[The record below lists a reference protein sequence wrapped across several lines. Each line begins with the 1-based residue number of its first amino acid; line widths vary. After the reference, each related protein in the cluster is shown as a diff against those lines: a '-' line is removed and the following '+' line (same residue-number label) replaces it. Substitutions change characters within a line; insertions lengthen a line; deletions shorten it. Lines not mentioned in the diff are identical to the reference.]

1 MNQASLSEAEQI
13 FGAPLDSS
21 ELATINRL
29 VEKHRTN
36 AAVTQQLAMDASR
49 LVTASQER
57 LARQSEAGFFMRLAH
72 AVSGKTSENL
82 TLNQADMLQM
92 QRFAWH
98 YLQQLQEQN
107 LITAQGIAVIRNNLG
122 TMNEVI
128 IETRDFLEQAI
139 DRIDQRLR
147 RLEDSTNFSNWAL
160 NIEANKRRFAPI
172 PKNLLVLRL
181 AFDFLRQHPG
191 VMLTGRDVGNYLVTT
206 LEKLGVNCD
215 EPLRLLDFVN
225 DLIDQIGMVGL
236 DQYRATIALSTDA
249 HDIDSDYI
257 QKSISGVGFNA
268 LYFLADHYVKIAD
281 LIGDPELCASDA
293 AREKII
299 AKIFGQELNGL
310 AVTYSIRDLICEIIG
325 GGQLAIAVYR
335 DQYGLD
341 VPPEIP
347 AMEAEAAPE
356 QITLVS
362 SLPEITAHSFLD
374 ACDGHQAKCDYLL
387 LLALCVDNATAL
399 NRPAREFIALLAD
412 HAGAPGLLQDVLALA
427 NDPRKTLRCQPIMQ
441 ALLDDENK
449 KAAWLLDAFFLLT
462 LAQKP
467 IDNPAIKIVLG
478 LLKPA
483 NLKDSLPNLLL
494 MVNGEDPAA
503 VLDAAQQ
510 LNVITQGWKNLVRY
524 RTLRFEACYS
534 EVLKQLSVA
543 GWANLQITLEL
554 ASVSMKA
561 MEYMF
566 YMSSSDGGF
575 LSGVLDKAS
584 SAACSLGRRSALSSL
599 NELRKKARDFLSEHQ
614 SALYAANSRI
624 ARWNLPKFE
633 FSDDIAYSDYVLDDS
648 TDNEDWGDQFQ
659 HYYGQVEHTLNA
671 FSSACTEAEEQLEFF
686 VKGDFDS
693 SVTAIKALK
702 RAERQQKQMLE
713 ELEKR
718 SVAIMKGGEPC
729 LIGLEWQ
736 QVAQPPCEAEKITH
750 IRTDG
755 KFWLVVACID
765 SKDRFYRSE
774 DCLQWQ
780 EVWLD
785 APEYE
790 VSLKK
795 LEIVNG
801 VWILWNR
808 SWSRGPRPEGFYYSR
823 DALNWQ
829 HSAGPAPANNS
840 NLSLNDGHLSYQD
853 IVYFDGMWLWTAT
866 KYQRYSYVEKGFFSD
881 TTKSGS
887 YAQTLTF
894 CGADLAGP
902 WEPWDQAPRTDEGVV
917 IERICAIPGRNGL
930 LAFCK
935 YDWSY
940 MHDKKKPEQ
949 PPFVMYYGAA
959 KAWQKCDWDSNSRYI
974 EFSTASIHLG
984 SGGGLMCVVSELFT
998 SDKGYA
1004 WTHRDTPI
1012 SIGECFPLQDLSLIT
1027 SSNGG
1032 TILVSQDDG
1041 LSLKE
1046 LRMEDGHWKH
1056 LTANETNLLAVYYE
1070 NRHEET
1076 VLRIGSYR
1084 YLPLQPD
1091 SR

>member
-1 MNQASLSEAEQI
+1 M
-13 FGAPLDSS
+13 
-21 ELATINRL
+21 
-29 VEKHRTN
+29 
-36 AAVTQQLAMDASR
+36 
-49 LVTASQER
+49 
-57 LARQSEAGFFMRLAH
+57 
-72 AVSGKTSENL
+72 
-82 TLNQADMLQM
+82 
-92 QRFAWH
+92 
-98 YLQQLQEQN
+98 
-107 LITAQGIAVIRNNLG
+107 
-122 TMNEVI
+122 I

-147 RLEDSTNFSNWAL
+147 HVENNTNFSSWAL

-172 PKNLLVLRL
+172 PKNLLILRL
-181 AFDFLRQHPG
+181 AYDFVRQHPG
-191 VMLTGRDVGNYLVTT
+191 AMLTGRDVGNYLVTT

-215 EPLRLLDFVN
+215 ETVRLLDFIN
-225 DLIDQIGMVGL
+225 DLIDQIGLVGL
-236 DQYRATIALSTDA
+236 DQYRATVALSTDA
-249 HDIDSDYI
+249 HDIDSAYI

-268 LYFLADHYVKIAD
+268 LYFLVDHYEKIAD

-299 AKIFGQELNGL
+299 AKFFGQELNGL
-310 AVTYSIRDLICEIIG
+310 AATYSIRDLICEIIG
-325 GGQLAIAVYR
+325 GSQLAISVYR
-335 DQYGLD
+335 DQHGLD
-341 VPPEIP
+341 VPPEAP
-347 AMEAEAAPE
+347 ALDAEAAPE
-356 QITLVS
+356 QIALVS
-362 SLPEITAHSFLD
+362 SLPDITAHSFLD
-374 ACDGHQAKCDYLL
+374 ACGSQQAKRDYLL
-387 LLALCVDNATAL
+387 LLALCVDNAAAL

-412 HAGAPGLLQDVLALA
+412 HAGAPELLQEVLALA
-427 NDPRKTLRCQPIMQ
+427 DDPRKALHCQPIMQ

-449 KAAWLLDAFFLLT
+449 KATWLLDAFFLLT

-467 IDNPAIKIVLG
+467 IESPAIKIVLG

-483 NLKDSLPNLLL
+483 NLKGSLPNLLL

-510 LNVITQGWKNLVRY
+510 LNASTQGWKNLVRY
-524 RTLRFEACYS
+524 RAVRFEACYS
-534 EVLKQLSVA
+534 EVLKPLSMSS
-543 GWANLQITLEL
+543 WANMRITLEVG
-554 ASVSMKA
+554 SVSMKA
-561 MEYMF
+561 MEYAY
-566 YMSSSDGGF
+566 YMPSSDGGF
-575 LSGVLDKAS
+575 LSGLVDKAG
-584 SAACSLGRRSALSSL
+584 SAAYSLGRRSALSSL

-624 ARWNLPKFE
+624 VRWNLPKFE

-659 HYYGQVEHTLNA
+659 RYCNQIDHTLNA
-671 FSSACTEAEEQLEFF
+671 FSSVCTEAAEQLEFF

-693 SVTAIKALK
+693 SVIAIKERK
-702 RAERQQKQMLE
+702 RAEWQQKQALE
-713 ELEKR
+713 QLEKR
-718 SVAIMKGGEPC
+718 SVAVVKDGEPC
-729 LIGLEWQ
+729 LLGLEWQ

-755 KFWLVVACID
+755 KIWLVVASID

-774 DCLQWQ
+774 DGLQWQ
-780 EVWLD
+780 EVRLD
-785 APEYE
+785 APECE
-790 VSLKK
+790 VSLNK

-801 VWILWNR
+801 VWIVWNR

-840 NLSLNDGHLSYQD
+840 KLSLNDGRLSYHD
-853 IVYFDGMWLWTAT
+853 IVYFNGVWLWTAT

-887 YAQTLTF
+887 YAQTLVF
-894 CGADLAGP
+894 RGADLAGP
-902 WEPWDQAPRTDEGVV
+902 WEPWDQTPRTDEGVE
-917 IERICAIPGRNGL
+917 IERICALPGRNGL

-940 MHDKKKPEQ
+940 MRDKKKPEQ

-959 KAWQKCDWDSNSRYI
+959 KAWQKCDWDSSSRY
-974 EFSTASIHLG
+974 TASSTTSVHLG
-984 SGGGLMCVVSELFT
+984 SGGGLMCVASELFT

-1012 SIGECFPLQDLSLIT
+1012 HIGQCFALQDLSLIT
-1027 SSNGG
+1027 SSSGG

-1041 LSLKE
+1041 LSFKE
-1046 LRMEDGHWKH
+1046 LRMEDGQWNH
-1056 LTANETNLLAVYYE
+1056 LTANNTNLLAVYYE

-1076 VLRIGSYR
+1076 VLRIGRYR
-1084 YLPLQPD
+1084 YLPQ
-1091 SR
+1091 S